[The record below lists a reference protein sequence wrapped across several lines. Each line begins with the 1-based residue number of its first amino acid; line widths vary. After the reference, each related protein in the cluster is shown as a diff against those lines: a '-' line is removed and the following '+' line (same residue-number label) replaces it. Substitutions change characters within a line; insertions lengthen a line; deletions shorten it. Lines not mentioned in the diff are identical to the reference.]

1 MVSTDASAL
10 RIGHGPL
17 VLGARRDDLK
27 VLQPTTDGASSINR
41 WRSRLALFNVLAL
54 ALTVLVGLTAASA
67 EAKKK
72 AALPPIHVRG
82 TVYTFDDQTPI
93 AGATVRV
100 AELPGVSAQTRFDGS
115 YDLVVPDGTKF
126 TPYADSAGH
135 HRIYLQTYV
144 SQGKDLER
152 VNFQMPS
159 DTAYNLLA
167 LILSAPRNANNE
179 LVNCA
184 VVSTFST
191 TNVRDVSFNDF
202 VAYGAHGVAGA
213 TASASPA
220 LPNPVYFNESV
231 IPDASRTVSSIDGG
245 VVWPVVPAG
254 VYRFTAQHPSTRFA
268 PFRATCEPGRVVNA
282 NPPQGFYELRPG
294 EKVDSSVAASLA
306 SVHFDLGG
314 SKVRLRV
321 RVKAREYVAVSG
333 VLRRGKKARANRRT
347 KDYAPG
353 KRTLA
358 FPIGQSLAGKR
369 IAVKLTMEDGLG
381 NVKALTR
388 RLTVP
393 GR

>member
-1 MVSTDASAL
+1 MRGSDNG
-10 RIGHGPL
+10 R
-17 VLGARRDDLK
+17 
-27 VLQPTTDGASSINR
+27 
-41 WRSRLALFNVLAL
+41 RSRLALFTVLAVGLAVLL
-54 ALTVLVGLTAASA
+54 ALTASGAA
-67 EAKKK
+67 AKKK
-72 AALPPIHVRG
+72 VGLPPIHVRG

-100 AELPGVSAQTRFDGS
+100 VELPGLSAQTGPDGT

-126 TPYADSAGH
+126 TPYVDAAGH

-144 SQGKDLER
+144 SQGRNLER
-152 VNFQMPS
+152 VNFQTPS

-167 LILSAPRNANNE
+167 LVLSVPRDANNDP
-179 LVNCA
+179 VSCA
-184 VVSTFST
+184 VVSTLST
-191 TNVRDVSFNDF
+191 INVRDASFNDF

-231 IPDASRTVSSIDGG
+231 IPDPSRTSSSVDGG

-294 EKVDSSVAASLA
+294 EHADSSVAASLA
-306 SVHFDLGG
+306 SIHFDRSG
-314 SKVRLRV
+314 SKDLLKV

-333 VLRRGKKARANRRT
+333 VLRRGKKAQAKRRT
-347 KDYAPG
+347 KGYAPG

-358 FPIGQSLAGKR
+358 FSIGKSLAGKP
-369 IAVKLTMEDGLG
+369 IAVKLKMEDGQG
-381 NVKALTR
+381 NVKTLSKKLRAPR
-388 RLTVP
+388 R
-393 GR
+393 

>member
-1 MVSTDASAL
+1 MPRAK
-10 RIGHGPL
+10 H
-17 VLGARRDDLK
+17 AR
-27 VLQPTTDGASSINR
+27 A
-41 WRSRLALFNVLAL
+41 RSVAAI
-54 ALTVLVGLTAASA
+54 ATVLFALCLAAPGGA
-67 EAKKK
+67 LAKKK

-82 TVYTFDDQTPI
+82 TVYTFDNQTAI
-93 AGATVRV
+93 AGAAVKV
-100 AELPGVSAQTRFDGS
+100 AELPGVSAQTGPDGS
-115 YDLVVPDGTKF
+115 YDLLVPDGTKF

-159 DTAYNLLA
+159 DAAFNLLA
-167 LILSAPRNANNE
+167 LVLSAPRNANNE

-231 IPDASRTVSSIDGG
+231 IPDASRTVSSVDGG

-294 EKVDSSVAASLA
+294 EQVDSSVAASLA
-306 SVHFDLGG
+306 SAHFDLGG
-314 SKVRLRV
+314 SKARLKVRI
-321 RVKAREYVAVSG
+321 KAREYVAVSG
-333 VLRRGKKARANRRT
+333 VLQRGKKARAKRRT
-347 KDYAPG
+347 KGYAPG

-358 FPIGQSLAGKR
+358 FPIGHGLAGKR
-369 IAVKLTMEDGLG
+369 IAVKLTVEDGQG
-381 NVKALTR
+381 NVKTLTR
-388 RLTVP
+388 ELEVP

>member
-1 MVSTDASAL
+1 MPRAQ
-10 RIGHGPL
+10 H
-17 VLGARRDDLK
+17 AR
-27 VLQPTTDGASSINR
+27 A
-41 WRSRLALFNVLAL
+41 RSVAAI
-54 ALTVLVGLTAASA
+54 ATVLFALCLAAPGGA
-67 EAKKK
+67 LAKKK

-82 TVYTFDDQTPI
+82 TVYTFDDQTAI
-93 AGATVRV
+93 AGAAVKV
-100 AELPGVSAQTRFDGS
+100 AELPGLSAQTGPDGG

-159 DTAYNLLA
+159 DAAFNLLA

-231 IPDASRTVSSIDGG
+231 VPDASRTVSSVDGG

-294 EKVDSSVAASLA
+294 EQVDSSVAASLA
-306 SVHFDLGG
+306 SVHFDLSG
-314 SKVRLRV
+314 SKARLKVRI
-321 RVKAREYVAVSG
+321 KAREYVAVSG
-333 VLRRGKKARANRRT
+333 VLRRGKQARAKRRT
-347 KDYAPG
+347 KGYAPG

-369 IAVKLTMEDGLG
+369 IAVKLTVEDGQG
-381 NVKALTR
+381 NVKTLTR
-388 RLTVP
+388 KLEVP

>member
-1 MVSTDASAL
+1 MPRAK
-10 RIGHGPL
+10 H
-17 VLGARRDDLK
+17 AR
-27 VLQPTTDGASSINR
+27 A
-41 WRSRLALFNVLAL
+41 RSVAAI
-54 ALTVLVGLTAASA
+54 ATVLFALCLAAPGGA
-67 EAKKK
+67 LAKKK

-82 TVYTFDDQTPI
+82 TVYTFDNQTAI
-93 AGATVRV
+93 AGAAVKV
-100 AELPGVSAQTRFDGS
+100 AELPGVSAQTGPDGS
-115 YDLVVPDGTKF
+115 YDLLVPDGTKF

-159 DTAYNLLA
+159 DAAFNLLA
-167 LILSAPRNANNE
+167 LVLSAPRNANNE

-231 IPDASRTVSSIDGG
+231 IPDASRTVSSVDGG

-306 SVHFDLGG
+306 SVHFDLSG
-314 SKVRLRV
+314 SKARLKVRI
-321 RVKAREYVAVSG
+321 KAREYVAVSG
-333 VLRRGKKARANRRT
+333 VLQRGKKARAKRRT
-347 KDYAPG
+347 KGYAPG

-358 FPIGQSLAGKR
+358 FPIGHGLAGKR
-369 IAVKLTMEDGLG
+369 IAVKLTVEDGQG
-381 NVKALTR
+381 NVKTLTR
-388 RLTVP
+388 ELEVP